1 VQPAVNGMPD
11 RTSDV
16 IADLER
22 ELVKLRRSGRGAED
36 PIVVGLGTLIEK
48 IKGRMQPSRRDTIG
62 N

>member
-1 VQPAVNGMPD
+1 MPD
-11 RTSDV
+11 RTPDV

-22 ELVKLRRSGRGAED
+22 EVVNLRRSGRGAED

-48 IKGRMQPSRRDTIG
+48 MRGRMPPSRRETVG